1 VKLADVLRILRTQW
15 ITVAACFI
23 LATGAS
29 AVAALLT
36 PPTYA
41 ASTTLVVTIPM
52 GDGRGVIDAYE
63 AGLFSHQRVASY
75 MELLTS
81 EKVARRTIKAL
92 NLNMTPEELA
102 GELTASTK
110 PDTVLIFLG
119 VKDRS
124 ASQAAQIANE
134 VSNQFVQVIA
144 ELEKPLFPQQPV
156 ARVVVEQSAE
166 VPENRLA
173 PHRKT
178 YVELGM
184 LIGALLGFGLAAL
197 RDYLDRTVKT
207 LSQVEELTGA
217 TVLGLIP
224 DVGKR
229 SGDRALLPNADA
241 ITLEAYRTL
250 RTNVR
255 FLDGEGSPRSFVMT
269 SPGSHEGTTS
279 VAVNMAYVL
288 AKDDKTVALLEGN
301 FRSPSL
307 SEYLRLDSA
316 LGHSKKREHVGLS
329 DILARR
335 NELEESVQQS
345 HLHGM
350 AVITAG
356 TPPAHPSELLGSVDA
371 QVVLSQLQARFD
383 YVIIDAPPV
392 LPFTDATLLAK
403 EANGAIL
410 VVRAGKTKCHEVAA
424 AAAKLTA
431 VNARLLGVVVITSDY
446 RKLSTTGFGNTH
458 SNNNGEQRHVNAV
471 AGYVAGQGIS
481 KGRHSLLRPGH
492 PRLTTDDYP
501 L

>member
-15 ITVAACFI
+15 ITAAASFI
-23 LATGAS
+23 LVTGAA

-41 ASTTLVVTIPM
+41 ASTTLFVTVPM

-92 NLNMTPEELA
+92 NLDTTPDDLA
-102 GELTASTK
+102 AELTVATK
-110 PDTVLIFLG
+110 PDTVLIFLS

-124 ASQAAQIANE
+124 ASRAAQIANE
-134 VSNQFVQVIA
+134 LSSQFVQVIA
-144 ELEKPLFPQQPV
+144 ELETPSFPQQPV
-156 ARVVVEQSAE
+156 AQVVVTQSAV
-166 VPENRLA
+166 VPDHRVAPNRKL
-173 PHRKT
+173 

-184 LIGALLGFGLAAL
+184 VVGALLGFGLAAL
-197 RDYLDRTVKT
+197 RDHLDRTVKT
-207 LSQVEELTGA
+207 PSQVEELTGA

-241 ITLEAYRTL
+241 TMLEAYRTL
-250 RTNVR
+250 RTNVK

-269 SPGSHEGTTS
+269 SPGSNEGTTS

-288 AKDDKTVALLEGN
+288 AKDDKSVALLEGN

-307 SEYLRLDSA
+307 SQYLRLNA
-316 LGHSKKREHVGLS
+316 TKGHTKKRDHPGLS

-335 NELEESVQQS
+335 NELGASVQQS
-345 HLHGM
+345 HSHGV

-356 TPPAHPSELLGSVDA
+356 PPPPHPTELLGSVDA
-371 QVVLSQLQARFD
+371 QVVLNQLQAQFD

-410 VVRAGKTKCHEVAA
+410 VVRAGKTKCEEVAA

-431 VNARLLGVVVITSDY
+431 VNARLLGVVVITTDY
-446 RKLSTTGFGNTH
+446 RKVSTTGFGNTR
-458 SNNNGEQRHVNAV
+458 SNNGERRHVSGF
-471 AGYVAGQGIS
+471 AGSLAGQGPPQ
-481 KGRHSLLRPGH
+481 RRQPLLRPGY
-492 PRLTTDDYP
+492 PQLSTDNYP
-501 L
+501 S